1 MDSTKTIVLTN
12 HKGGD
17 GKTSCSIGL
26 AYALSKKGYHVL
38 AIDADPQGNFT
49 DSLSAQIYDLVE
61 QHQTIYDAMYEK
73 GYDLTTQIYKAPY
86 KNLDVLASDSRLNNK
101 TQELTA
107 QMGMFIYPYR
117 DLINNISMQKV
128 KAKDSL
134 DIIVQ
139 KLQRAAL
146 PNAGRNLGHITS
158 FKTNEDKTCTITIN
172 KAPDKDMKP
181 ILLYLP
187 EKKLQSFTK
196 KYNEYILSLTDVPN
210 HS

>member
-1 MDSTKTIVLTN
+1 M
-12 HKGGD
+12 
-17 GKTSCSIGL
+17 
-26 AYALSKKGYHVL
+26 
-38 AIDADPQGNFT
+38 
-49 DSLSAQIYDLVE
+49 
-61 QHQTIYDAMYEK
+61 
-73 GYDLTTQIYKAPY
+73 
-86 KNLDVLASDSRLNNK
+86 
-101 TQELTA
+101 
-107 QMGMFIYPYR
+107 
-117 DLINNISMQKV
+117 
-128 KAKDSL
+128 
-134 DIIVQ
+134 Q